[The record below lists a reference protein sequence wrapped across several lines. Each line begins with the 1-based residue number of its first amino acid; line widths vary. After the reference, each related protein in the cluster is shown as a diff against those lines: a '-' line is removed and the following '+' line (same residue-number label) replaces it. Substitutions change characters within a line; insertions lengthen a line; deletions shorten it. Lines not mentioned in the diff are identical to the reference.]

1 MNPTKYYG
9 VYRASNATGTKSLAT
24 VVQEENRFPPSITY
38 QNTTYTL
45 NHIQQVST
53 DSQEAAF
60 KEFCERNNME
70 TDVII

>member
-9 VYRASNATGTKSLAT
+9 IYRTANAQGTKSLAT
-24 VVQEENRFPPSITY
+24 VVQEENRFPPSIKY
-38 QNTTYTL
+38 ENITYTL
-45 NHIQQVST
+45 LHIQQVST
-53 DSQEAAF
+53 ESQEVAF